1 MPLRDS
7 RARAIE
13 PAFLAWQ
20 ALDSIGMFG
29 WCGSAAVGGWL
40 ADRYGYVFTFLIT
53 AGVQATATIIQSYLV
68 CIVPRSE
75 APTPDAEASS
85 VSPLEAPT
93 VERPA
98 INSAERVPPAAE

>member
-1 MPLRDS
+1 MPLHDS
-7 RARAIE
+7 HARAID

-98 INSAERVPPAAE
+98 INSAERVPPPAE